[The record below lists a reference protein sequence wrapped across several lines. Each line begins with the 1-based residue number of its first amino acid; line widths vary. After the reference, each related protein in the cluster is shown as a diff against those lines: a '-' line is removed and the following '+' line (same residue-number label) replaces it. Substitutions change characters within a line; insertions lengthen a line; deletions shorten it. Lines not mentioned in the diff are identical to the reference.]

1 MINDTCAM
9 MKNFRSATWVALLS
23 ALAVTSGLTTPTG
36 RRAIFKSWG
45 TVVLSTVAF
54 ESAAGAA
61 ITPETVPYQ
70 SEVDNFSLSIPSSW
84 TVVTKNKEGQS
95 GQLFSAIDLKSG
107 TVVNVVRERPCEMK
121 LYVEEPKKCDLF
133 IPSTG
138 LLSDETIQRDVS
150 KLVVRYDE
158 RDNAVL
164 DGVTRIESFT
174 RKKGSS
180 TGIEIEA
187 VTTIPTGGTYRD
199 GMGLDQ
205 PYTLDRIVKGHAV
218 VQANGS
224 LVSIWLSAPAD
235 EWNQPVSGIR
245 LRQVYESIKLDA

>member
-1 MINDTCAM
+1 
-9 MKNFRSATWVALLS
+9 MKNCRSATWFTLILS
-23 ALAVTSGLTTPTG
+23 ALAVTCGLTIPSG
-36 RRAIFKSWG
+36 RRTVLKSCG
-45 TVVLSTVAF
+45 AAVLSTVAF
-54 ESAAGAA
+54 ESSAAGAA
-61 ITPETVPYQ
+61 TTSETVPYQ
-70 SEVDNFSLSIPSSW
+70 SEVDKFSLSIPSSW
-84 TVVTKNKEGQS
+84 KVVTKNKEGQQS

-107 TVVNVVRERPCEMK
+107 AVVNVVRERPCEMQR
-121 LYVEEPKKCDLF
+121 YIEEPKQCDLF
-133 IPSTG
+133 IPPTG

-180 TGIEIEA
+180 SGIEIKA

-205 PYTLDRIVKGHAV
+205 PNTLDRIAKGHVV

-224 LVSIWLSAPAD
+224 LVSIWLTAPAD

-245 LRQVYESIKLDA
+245 LRQVYESIKLGA